1 MPRLFVAVWPPPDVL
16 DVIAAMPR
24 PPLAGARWTTRKQWH
39 VTLRFL
45 GRIDD
50 AQESELRSILAETA
64 ARSGP
69 VQARA
74 GPSPR
79 RLGQSIWAL
88 PVDGLGPLAESV
100 LASTSRLGEPP
111 THRQFQGHITLA
123 RARRPRA
130 LAGLPVP
137 EVEAA
142 WTVSEVTL
150 VSSDLR
156 PDGARYEI
164 VDRWGLGRG

>member
-1 MPRLFVAVWPPPDVL
+1 VRRLFVAIWPSPSLMLLLGGLV
-16 DVIAAMPR
+16 R
-24 PPLAGARWTTRKQWH
+24 PAREGLRWTTEDQWH

-142 WTVSEVTL
+142 WNVSEVTL